1 MSKTVAKDL
10 FELSEIIKKEIREQ
24 GNNCNL
30 NFGNRAKDRSS
41 SAH

>member
-30 NFGNRAKDRSS
+30 N
-41 SAH
+41 